1 MVQRNTIFLH
11 VLVFKKMFK
20 PMSCSGS
27 HIRARTEKLGI
38 QPNQKKF
45 SGKSYMFERKEVEP
59 QGSHDRG
66 GERKL

>member
-1 MVQRNTIFLH
+1 MVHRNTIFLQ
-11 VLVFKKMFK
+11 VLVFKKMFI
-20 PMSCSGS
+20 PMSCRGS
-27 HIRARTEKLGI
+27 HFTARTERLGI
-38 QPNQKKF
+38 QPNQKNF